1 MDKSLKAAHMTC
13 TDYRVAARL
22 TEAEMQLASFLEML
36 QGPHPEDFE
45 QLAKIEGSS
54 RLDSRLCDE
63 VLRHYRSVSKPRF
76 EGLRL

>member
-1 MDKSLKAAHMTC
+1 MTLRLDIFDPISAATRNMDKSLKAAHMTS

-45 QLAKIEGSS
+45 QQLAKIEGFITTGFP
-54 RLDSRLCDE
+54 L
-63 VLRHYRSVSKPRF
+63 V
-76 EGLRL
+76 